1 MIARTPRTSPP
12 GPLLHRLAA
21 APFRTVRQHGAV
33 VLAFHQIDT
42 RKFECWIRLLRQ
54 HFELVSLDELV
65 RRRLSGE
72 SLRGLLVLTFDDGW
86 LDTCEPVAALCE
98 RERWP
103 VTLYLVSHLCGCR
116 TSLWFAELP
125 PLVGAA
131 RGTRVAVDDW
141 ELDLTTPGRERATVA
156 FVTERLKLLSGDD
169 ALGTVSRLR
178 VAAGLPPTEPRAAFV
193 GADFVRRYS
202 GSRWVKFGSH
212 TTDHQSLAAQEES
225 DLHAQSVNSRSA
237 LEQLAGQPVR
247 HFAYPYGAPKD
258 YGAVAPPIVSRY
270 YDSAV
275 TMVMGVCAESTDL
288 VRLPRV
294 PLYNSDGEMRMIA
307 KIALAPWM

>member
-1 MIARTPRTSPP
+1 MSTRTPRTSQP
-12 GPLLHRLAA
+12 GPMLHRLAA
-21 APFRTVRQHGAV
+21 APFRAVRYHGAV
-33 VLAFHQIDT
+33 VLAFHQIDVL
-42 RKFECWIRLLRQ
+42 KFECWIRLLQ
-54 HFELVSLDELV
+54 HYFELASLDELV
-65 RRRLSGE
+65 RRRLNGE

-86 LDTCEPVAALCE
+86 VDTCEPVAALCE
-98 RERWP
+98 REQWP
-103 VTLYLVSHLCGCR
+103 ITLYLVSRLCGCR

-125 PLVGAA
+125 PLVAAA
-131 RGTRVAVDDW
+131 RGTRLAVDGW

-156 FVTERLKLLSGDD
+156 VVTERLKLLSGDD
-169 ALGTVSRLR
+169 ALATVSRLR
-178 VAAGLPPTEPRAAFV
+178 LAAGLPSTEPRGAFV

-212 TTDHQSLAAQEES
+212 TTDHQSLAAQDETN
-225 DLHAQSVNSRSA
+225 LHAQSVDSRSA

-258 YGAVAPPIVSRY
+258 FGAVAPPIVSRY

-275 TMVMGVCAESTDL
+275 TMVKGVCGGTTDL
-288 VRLPRV
+288 ARLPRV